1 MSPSPNLVAFYFTV
15 MLAAVL
21 ILLFGFQYKSA
32 MGVVIGLAFF
42 PINAFM
48 FMRSF
53 MLCMR
58 AFLQD
63 PRSNS

>member
-15 MLAAVL
+15 MLMAVL
-21 ILLFGFQYKSA
+21 ILFFGFQYKSA
-32 MGVVIGLAFF
+32 MGVVIGLAFL
-42 PINAFM
+42 PVNAFM

-58 AFLQD
+58 AFLQE
-63 PRSNS
+63 PRSKS